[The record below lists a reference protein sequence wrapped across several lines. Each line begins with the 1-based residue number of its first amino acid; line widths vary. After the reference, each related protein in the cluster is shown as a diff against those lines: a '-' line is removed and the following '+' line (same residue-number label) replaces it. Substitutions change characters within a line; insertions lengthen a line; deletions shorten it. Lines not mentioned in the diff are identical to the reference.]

1 MKKFKVFALLLALTT
16 LTGCLSDDEN
26 YCSQTIYPFV
36 TNVTGPEAALTG
48 EEITLNVSF
57 PIVSNCAT
65 FVGFHEGQVT
75 SEDNVYTQSIYAAV
89 QYEGCQCSGLTNT
102 QIEEYVFSADEP
114 GEYNLKFISGSS
126 DDNTQYTYITKT
138 ITVSDPD

>member
-1 MKKFKVFALLLALTT
+1 MKYLKFKVFALFLALTT

-36 TNVTGPEAALTG
+36 SNVTGPETALTG
-48 EEITLNVSF
+48 EEIVLNVSF

-65 FVGFHEGQVT
+65 FVGFQQN
-75 SEDNVYTQSIYAAV
+75 NVFPRNIYPAV
-89 QYEGCQCSGLTNT
+89 QYEGCQCSGTTST
-102 QIEEYVFSADEP
+102 QTEEYTFSADEP
-114 GEYNLKFISGSS
+114 GEYELKFANGTTE
-126 DDNTQYTYITKT
+126 DNSQYTYITKT